1 MAWLSQFGL
10 QQFLL
15 FTLVLTRVSG
25 LVMVA
30 PIYGTPDIPVQ
41 VRALLAFALS
51 LLIVPTQLGVYVA
64 DPGSLANYLVFVG
77 SELLIGLTLG
87 LGVVTLFSGIQLA
100 GDAVGRVSG
109 TMLADIYDPAS
120 GASVPLFSHLLFA
133 LTLAVFV
140 CLGGHRIVMAGLL
153 DTFQTIPPGSAAV
166 PDSLTEMFVTL
177 IQQSFALGLR
187 AAAPVVTSLLLANLV
202 LGLIGRTLPQLNIL
216 VLGFGLNA
224 LLTFGVLTLS
234 LGAAVWVFQ
243 QQVEPMLEAVLE
255 SFRAAVR
262 REWLS

>member
-41 VRALLAFALS
+41 GRALLAFALS

-120 GASVPLFSHLLFA
+120 GASVPRFSPLLFA
-133 LTLAVFV
+133 LPLPVFV
-140 CLGGHRIVMAGLL
+140 CLGEHRIG
-153 DTFQTIPPGSAAV
+153 TP
-166 PDSLTEMFVTL
+166 
-177 IQQSFALGLR
+177 
-187 AAAPVVTSLLLANLV
+187 
-202 LGLIGRTLPQLNIL
+202 
-216 VLGFGLNA
+216 
-224 LLTFGVLTLS
+224 
-234 LGAAVWVFQ
+234 
-243 QQVEPMLEAVLE
+243 
-255 SFRAAVR
+255 
-262 REWLS
+262 